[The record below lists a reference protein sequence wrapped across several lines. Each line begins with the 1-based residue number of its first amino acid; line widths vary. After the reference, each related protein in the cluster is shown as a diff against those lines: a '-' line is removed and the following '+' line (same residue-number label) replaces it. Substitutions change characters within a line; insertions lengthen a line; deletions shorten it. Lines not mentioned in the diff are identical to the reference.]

1 MLFSTC
7 EIMVTTW
14 FIDMNHMQMTS
25 FYGGAHLSTCMLSAP
40 TPAQLMGRE
49 FLRVG
54 IAAGPPHGPRV
65 VDLWVNG
72 SPNPLCYHKSPLL
85 FSNQT
90 ASHAHLSV
98 WTRVQ
103 SYTRGAGWGTL
114 LPPPLSS
121 QAKRETTGRYSFRVS
136 PGPFSKNTALSNPH
150 PGR

>member
-1 MLFSTC
+1 MRGIAGDSSPTP
-7 EIMVTTW
+7 
-14 FIDMNHMQMTS
+14 
-25 FYGGAHLSTCMLSAP
+25 GGALGLPLGVGSELPAPCSSSCVVSTPA
-40 TPAQLMGRE
+40 PAQLMGRE

-54 IAAGPPHGPRV
+54 IAPGPPHGPRV

-90 ASHAHLSV
+90 APHAHLSV

-103 SYTRGAGWGTL
+103 SYT
-114 LPPPLSS
+114 
-121 QAKRETTGRYSFRVS
+121 QAKRETTGRYSFRIS
-136 PGPFSKNTALSNPH
+136 PGPFSKNTAISNPH

>member
-1 MLFSTC
+1 MRGIAGDSSPIRGGPLGVPPGVGSELPVPC
-7 EIMVTTW
+7 SSSCVLVT
-14 FIDMNHMQMTS
+14 
-25 FYGGAHLSTCMLSAP
+25 P

-49 FLRVG
+49 FFCAG

-72 SPNPLCYHKSPLL
+72 SPNPVCYHKSPLL

-98 WTRVQ
+98 RTRVQ